1 MNIKKPGIMSGR
13 VFKGTNTYNDGVQY
27 GPNTHK
33 QEKHPADKLLDS
45 TMGVAS
51 IPYEPN
57 GAVQLDPSKIEDR
70 KSVV

>member
-1 MNIKKPGIMSGR
+1 MKKLGIMSGK
-13 VFKGTNTYNDGVQY
+13 VFKGNNPYKDGVQY

-33 QEKHPADKLLDS
+33 QEKHPVDKLLDS

-57 GAVQLDPSKIEDR
+57 GAVQLDPSKIEYL
-70 KSVV
+70 KS